1 MTSQVTLVF
10 EQHHSYELN
19 CKRFI
24 LMLTSNSIIG
34 YNYLFGCQR
43 LSIMFTLLY
52 KHYINIQ
59 LQEDNSNVVVSADIL
74 TADKEF

>member
-24 LMLTSNSIIG
+24 IMLTS
-34 YNYLFGCQR
+34 NYLFGCQR